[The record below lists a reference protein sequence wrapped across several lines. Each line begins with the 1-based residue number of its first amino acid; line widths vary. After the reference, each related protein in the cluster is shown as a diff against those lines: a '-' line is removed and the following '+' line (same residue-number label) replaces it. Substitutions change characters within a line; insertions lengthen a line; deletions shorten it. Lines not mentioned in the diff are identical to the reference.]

1 MKRTLAILGL
11 CTIAIYPL
19 SASDAIFEEK
29 EQIPH
34 RTVYTNLNFTDEQ
47 YVALRNLAGSTT
59 LLTTVLFA
67 PDLLLNIFIDMN
79 DPYIFYHGLTVST
92 LLFSLSLMDCFAAF
106 DKEKKI

>member
-67 PDLLLNIFIDMN
+67 PDLLLNISDL
-79 DPYIFYHGLTVST
+79 PFYGRIIYR
-92 LLFSLSLMDCFAAF
+92 SLDRSASRMPHD
-106 DKEKKI
+106 DQ